1 VPSLFAICGRIQ
13 YTNIFCELSD
23 VVINNY
29 EKLTKFKKVKPKLIN
44 YILYLKLQY
53 KKSLVGDGTSM
64 YVSKGRGNGYRQ
76 SGYVVDCILS
86 INL

>member
-1 VPSLFAICGRIQ
+1 MCPLFLPFAGGYNIP
-13 YTNIFCELSD
+13 IFCELSD

-53 KKSLVGDGTSM
+53 KKSLVGD
-64 YVSKGRGNGYRQ
+64 VSKGRGNGYGQ